1 MSRWTDLFKNHPFQA
16 VWESIKKNIENE
28 TVDDV
33 TVITSVNELARL
45 KKVISYLDG
54 ALSTLD
60 PELVPQSTWDNFHS
74 QSNACLQQITNYR
87 SNRNIQH
94 IVNANGHADNLLT
107 YIRPYMIAPKSVGT
121 VLSKALKN
129 YANNMDQY
137 LEQFQKK
144 SNDLLLEIGGYRD
157 ECSELNKEIIDI
169 NSKVQEFGNELFG
182 NDEKVEGVKDKI
194 TDLTAQIESMHSQIS
209 DVYDEILVGD
219 EKNISTSKAVT
230 KAKEAV
236 LAKQTEVEELLES
249 VTVEVNDLNNFYIK
263 IFGVKSNDDDEVTEG
278 GLENELNVRLKALS
292 DFESKQSIK
301 YKALIEKIE
310 ELLPGATTAGLASAY
325 LEMKNSFNNPIRNS
339 SIVFYIAIAVLVLA
353 AGFLAID
360 TAGINDKGES
370 YIKFVEFN
378 QWDMVLKGLIYKIP
392 FYGPIIWL
400 AYYASKRRSEYQR
413 LQQEYAHKEA
423 LAKSYDSY
431 KKQLLE
437 IDDKDQTML
446 QAFLTKAIDA
456 IAFNASATLDGKHGD
471 KMPSHDAIEK
481 SLDYFSKLKEIA
493 TLKN

>member
-16 VWESIKKNIENE
+16 AWESIKTNLENE

-45 KKVISYLDG
+45 KKVTAYLDG
-54 ALSTLD
+54 ALLTLD
-60 PELVPQSTWDNFHS
+60 PELVPPSTWDNFQS
-74 QSNACLQQITNYR
+74 QSNACLQQIINYR

-121 VLSKALKN
+121 VLSKALKS

-137 LEQFQKK
+137 LEEFQKK
-144 SNDLLLEIGGYRD
+144 SNNLLLEIGGYRD
-157 ECSELNKEIIDI
+157 ECSELNKEIL
-169 NSKVQEFGNELFG
+169 NTSSKVQEFESELLGNEE
-182 NDEKVEGVKDKI
+182 NEGIKDKI
-194 TDLTAQIESMHSQIS
+194 TILATQIESMHTQIS
-209 DVYDEILVGD
+209 ETYDEILVGD
-219 EKNISTSKAVT
+219 EKNISASKAVT
-230 KAKEAV
+230 KAKEDV
-236 LAKQTEVEELLES
+236 LAKQIEVEKLLQS
-249 VTVEVNDLNNFYIK
+249 VTDEVSDLNDFYIK
-263 IFGVKSNDDDEVTEG
+263 VFGVQSHDDDEVIEG
-278 GLENELNVRLKALS
+278 GLKNELNEKLKALS

-301 YKALIEKIE
+301 YKALIDQIE
-310 ELLPGATTAGLASAY
+310 GLLPGATTAGLASAY

-339 SIVFYIAIAVLVLA
+339 SIVFFIAIAILVIA

-360 TAGINDKGES
+360 ATGIDAEGAI
-370 YIKFVEFN
+370 YINFVEFN
-378 QWDMVLKGLIYKIP
+378 EWDVVLKGLIYKIP

-493 TLKN
+493 TFKN